1 MKKNSDFKVKFR
13 GVRGSYPVADK
24 NFLKYGGNTS
34 CVEVIAGNHRIILD
48 AGTGIIPLGDSI
60 FKEHISSAQNP
71 SDRIPMNVTILLSHI
86 HQDHIQGLNFFK
98 PINVKTTK
106 CNIFGYSGVDLE
118 LDEALSEVIFG
129 KSFPINLYDI
139 TADLFISDINESE
152 IIILNDE
159 SDEPMLKRVT
169 DFNEI
174 KPKKDEVII
183 IPAKLNSHPNFGVM
197 CYKILYR
204 NKSIVYATDTEC
216 YSGGDKKLELFAK
229 GADLLIHDSQYTSED
244 YLSVAIP
251 KQGFGHST
259 FNMAFETAKSAKV
272 KQLAFFHFDPA
283 YNDEKLNIIE
293 NFYKNKNKNYFFAK
307 EGLEICL

>member
-1 MKKNSDFKVKFR
+1 MKKDSDFKVIFR

-24 NFLKYGGNTS
+24 KFLNYGGNTS
-34 CVEVIAGNHRIILD
+34 CIEVMAGNHRIILD

-60 FKEHISSAQNP
+60 FKEHISSAQNA

-106 CNIFGYSGVDLE
+106 CNIFGYSGVSLE

-139 TADLFISDINESE
+139 TADLTISDINESE
-152 IIILNDE
+152 IIIL
-159 SDEPMLKRVT
+159 SDKSNEPILKRIT

-174 KPKKDEVII
+174 KPKNNEVII
-183 IPAKLNSHPNFGVM
+183 IPVKLNSHPNFGVM
-197 CYKILYR
+197 CFKILYK

-229 GADLLIHDSQYTSED
+229 GTDLLIHDSQYTNED

-259 FNMAFETAKSAKV
+259 FNMAFETAQSAKV
-272 KQLAFFHFDPA
+272 KRLAFFHFDPA
-283 YNDEKLNIIE
+283 YNDEKLSIIE
-293 NFYKNKNKNYFFAK
+293 NFYKNKNKNYFLAK